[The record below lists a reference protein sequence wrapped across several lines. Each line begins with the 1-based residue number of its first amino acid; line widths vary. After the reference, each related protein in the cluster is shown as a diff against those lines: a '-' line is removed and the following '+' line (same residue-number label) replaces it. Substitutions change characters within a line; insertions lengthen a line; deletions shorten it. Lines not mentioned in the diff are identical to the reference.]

1 MKKSN
6 QLRNRT
12 GIVDET
18 ASLKSPSRRSKQEG
32 FSKIYDMENQLP
44 IRSDGDGD
52 DDDDAMTNDTWRE
65 KVNNMILRFQIC

>member
-1 MKKSN
+1 
-6 QLRNRT
+6 
-12 GIVDET
+12 
-18 ASLKSPSRRSKQEG
+18 
-32 FSKIYDMENQLP
+32 MENQLP